1 MYQEQYS
8 AINGLLYDEL
18 KLYKFIIRNS
28 PQKRGRIIET
38 KVCYQPVDNYFVY
51 AQLQVTSFGV
61 LIQTCMDLQPP
72 N

>member
-1 MYQEQYS
+1 MYQEQHS

-18 KLYKFIIRNS
+18 KLHKFIIRNS

-38 KVCYQPVDNYFVY
+38 KVGYQPVDNYFVY
-51 AQLQVTSFGV
+51 AQVTSFGV